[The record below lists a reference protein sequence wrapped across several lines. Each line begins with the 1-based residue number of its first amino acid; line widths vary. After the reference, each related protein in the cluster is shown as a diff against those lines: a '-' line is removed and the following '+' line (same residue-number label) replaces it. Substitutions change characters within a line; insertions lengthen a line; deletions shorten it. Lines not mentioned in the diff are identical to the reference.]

1 LKRKKR
7 TKSQLSIFFFSRKCL
22 IEIVT
27 VDLWHEDRNHRE
39 VEMNFSETTMSVED
53 EEPQSL
59 RQSSGAAGCTGG
71 TDATTFTLGG
81 ATTAATLGPDRSTS
95 ILVISLAACR

>member
-1 LKRKKR
+1 MQ
-7 TKSQLSIFFFSRKCL
+7 SLSLLS
-22 IEIVT
+22 
-27 VDLWHEDRNHRE
+27 
-39 VEMNFSETTMSVED
+39 STTED
-53 EEPQSL
+53 EELQSL

-95 ILVISLAACR
+95 ILVVGLSACR